1 MAMLIK
7 QRNFEMCNF
16 KFGLFYSHGK
26 KDILFTA
33 RMSIISNY
41 HDRKTRI
48 RFYCLLD
55 RKEKIAIVF
64 QIYSLFVGI
73 CFEEQMFYLFHFLRN
88 HVGRVNEEFFFLV
101 QYFFSSLN
109 CYIFSPS

>member
-48 RFYCLLD
+48 RFYCLLN

-88 HVGRVNEEFFFLV
+88 HVGQVNEEFFF
-101 QYFFSSLN
+101 
-109 CYIFSPS
+109 